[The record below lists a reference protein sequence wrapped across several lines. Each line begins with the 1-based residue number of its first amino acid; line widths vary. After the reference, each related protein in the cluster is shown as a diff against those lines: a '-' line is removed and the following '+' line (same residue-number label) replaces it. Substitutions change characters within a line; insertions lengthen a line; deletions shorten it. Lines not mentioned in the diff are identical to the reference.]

1 LRASRA
7 HPRGTALARFWPGEP
22 VKCKR
27 IRQTAEAGRGRASQ
41 PFTSHYRSPDEHLG
55 RLLDERFD
63 KLEAATREIVDK
75 ESEELAEWIDRVSND
90 IDRVTN
96 RILLASTGAVLL
108 LSIVGFFLTRWIDQP
123 LRQLVGLTHEFST
136 GDFIQRVT
144 LERRDEFAS
153 LANGFNHMADQLT
166 ALVDHVQ
173 KSAIQVNTSV
183 TEIVATANQQQAT
196 ATEIA
201 VTTTEIG
208 ATSKEIS
215 ATSNELV
222 NTMHGVS
229 GVVEETAHAAG
240 TGQQGL
246 SRMEDTMRHVAE
258 AAGSINAKLT
268 VLNEKAGN
276 INQVVTTITKI
287 ADQTNL
293 LSLKAA
299 IEAEKAGDAGRG
311 FSVVATEIR
320 QGHPVRG
327 GCWRHGTA

>member
-41 PFTSHYRSPDEHLG
+41 PFTSHFRSPDEHLG

-123 LRQLVGLTHEFST
+123 LRRLVGLTHEFSK

-166 ALVDHVQ
+166 ALVDHV
-173 KSAIQVNTSV
+173 
-183 TEIVATANQQQAT
+183 
-196 ATEIA
+196 
-201 VTTTEIG
+201 
-208 ATSKEIS
+208 
-215 ATSNELV
+215 
-222 NTMHGVS
+222 
-229 GVVEETAHAAG
+229 
-240 TGQQGL
+240 
-246 SRMEDTMRHVAE
+246 
-258 AAGSINAKLT
+258 
-268 VLNEKAGN
+268 
-276 INQVVTTITKI
+276 
-287 ADQTNL
+287 
-293 LSLKAA
+293 
-299 IEAEKAGDAGRG
+299 
-311 FSVVATEIR
+311 
-320 QGHPVRG
+320 
-327 GCWRHGTA
+327 

>member
-1 LRASRA
+1 
-7 HPRGTALARFWPGEP
+7 
-22 VKCKR
+22 
-27 IRQTAEAGRGRASQ
+27 
-41 PFTSHYRSPDEHLG
+41 
-55 RLLDERFD
+55 
-63 KLEAATREIVDK
+63 
-75 ESEELAEWIDRVSND
+75 
-90 IDRVTN
+90 
-96 RILLASTGAVLL
+96 
-108 LSIVGFFLTRWIDQP
+108 
-123 LRQLVGLTHEFST
+123 
-136 GDFIQRVT
+136 
-144 LERRDEFAS
+144 
-153 LANGFNHMADQLT
+153 
-166 ALVDHVQ
+166 
-173 KSAIQVNTSV
+173 VNTSV
-183 TEIVATANQQQAT
+183 TEIV
-196 ATEIA
+196 
-201 VTTTEIG
+201 V
-208 ATSKEIS
+208 
-215 ATSNELV
+215 
-222 NTMHGVS
+222 TMHGVS

-293 LSLKAA
+293 LSLNAA